1 MSDRELTE
9 INVRATIERNY
20 PNLGR
25 AELAA
30 ATRVGVAVA
39 EANPS
44 RSTWADCA
52 RASSAGPQRAGV
64 AAVMDKRENG

>member
-9 INVRATIERNY
+9 INVRTTIERSY
-20 PNLGR
+20 PNLGK

-52 RASSAGPQRAGV
+52 RAGV